1 MYYVDSED
9 LMDSCRTVKSWNVLD
24 LKSWDEESIKKAIYD
39 GTAAC
44 ALYIQF
50 CS

>member
-1 MYYVDSED
+1 MYDVDSED
-9 LMDSCRTVKSWNVLD
+9 LMDSCRTVKSWDVD

-39 GTAAC
+39 RRATC